1 MKGYLAKMRG
11 NGQSPPRPP
20 VREIGWSWVGAM
32 LGIALVGYLDSWLV
46 QSTDA
51 VLLIGSFGASAV
63 LLFGAPRSPLAQ
75 PRNVIGGHMLSALV
89 GVSMRFVLPDPAWA
103 CAALTVAT
111 AIAVMHATGTLHPPG
126 GATALIAAA
135 GGTKITAMGYL
146 FVLIPAGIGAAILV
160 AVALVVNNL
169 ARARKYPDYW
179 W

>member
-1 MKGYLAKMRG
+1 MKDYLAKMRG
-11 NGQSPPRPP
+11 NGQSPPRPSA
-20 VREIGWSWVGAM
+20 REVCWSWLGAV

-46 QSTDA
+46 QGTDA
-51 VLLIGSFGASAV
+51 VLLIGSLGASAV

-89 GVSMRFVLPDPAWA
+89 GVSMRLVLPDPAWA

-111 AIAVMHATGTLHPPG
+111 AIAVMHVSGTLHPPG

-135 GGTKITAMGYL
+135 GGAKISAMGYL
-146 FVLIPAGIGAAILV
+146 FVLIPAGAGAAILV

-169 ARARKYPDYW
+169 AKARKYPEYW

>member
-1 MKGYLAKMRG
+1 MKDYLAKMRG
-11 NGQSPPRPP
+11 NGQSPPRPSA
-20 VREIGWSWVGAM
+20 REIVWSWFGAV
-32 LGIALVGYLDSWLV
+32 LGIALVGYLDSLLV
-46 QSTDA
+46 QSTEA

-75 PRNVIGGHMLSALV
+75 PRNVIGGHMISALV
-89 GVSMRFVLPDPAWA
+89 GVSMRLTLPDPAWA

-111 AIAVMHATGTLHPPG
+111 AIALMHATGTLHPPG

-135 GGTKITAMGYL
+135 GGGKIAALGYL
-146 FVLIPAGIGAAILV
+146 FVLIPAGIGAAVLV

-169 ARARKYPDYW
+169 AKARKYPDYW